1 MKKRKVRFASSD
13 YLYSSLPN
21 TRKDAFKDVYKHNF
35 LTILKCGVAL
45 AVSLIPILLFS
56 MFMDIGRLG
65 MTTANYSEEDLV
77 GVLFLWNIIRNVGI
91 LLLLVVVVLGISG
104 IIRILKLVIYQE
116 GVDFF
121 YDFKVGL
128 KENFPYTLAFY
139 LIFIIIYLAT
149 YYLQLLFLNQYI
161 GLVVLLI
168 FFLLFTPLLLW
179 AVMTISIYQ
188 SRLWD
193 YTKNS
198 AFFFFKNIGFSLL
211 FVFIVIWPMIISLLV
226 SDGLLSIPISPFYIA
241 IKDTIFLLMALFY
254 YPCGIIVALLFASSK
269 FDKYINRDK
278 YPEIYRKGLYE
289 PKKPQ

>member
-1 MKKRKVRFASSD
+1 MKKKKVKYANSD

-45 AVSLIPILLFS
+45 AVSLIPVLLFS

-65 MTTANYSEEDLV
+65 MTITNYSEEDLV
-77 GVLFLWNIIRNVGI
+77 GVIFLWNIFRNVGI
-91 LLLLVVVVLGISG
+91 CLLLVVVVLALSG

-121 YDFKVGL
+121 YDLKVGI
-128 KENFPYTLAFY
+128 KENFPYTLGFY
-139 LIFIIIYLAT
+139 LIFIIIYLVT

-161 GLVVLLI
+161 GLVVLSI
-168 FFLLFTPLLLW
+168 FFVLFTPMLLW
-179 AVMTISIYQ
+179 AVMTIAIYQ
-188 SRLWD
+188 SKLWD
-193 YTKNS
+193 YIKNS

-211 FVFIVIWPMIISLLV
+211 FVFMVIWPMILSLLV
-226 SDGLLSIPISPFYIA
+226 ADSLLSIPISPFYIA
-241 IKDTIFLLMALFY
+241 IKDTLLLVLGLFY
-254 YPCGIIVALLFASSK
+254 YPFLIIVALLFASSK